1 MGTHAALILVA
12 IIVLVAL
19 VFDFINGFHD
29 AANSI
34 ATVVATR
41 VLTPQQ
47 AVVWAAAFNFAAAF
61 VVGTGVAKTV
71 GSGMIDLQYVTPYVI
86 LGGLIG
92 LERQLKHR
100 PAGLRTNLFICLG
113 AAMYTILSDA
123 LAVEHLGDH
132 TRIAAQII
140 PGIGFIGA
148 GSILHARQKLVTG
161 LTTAATIFVVASVGM
176 AVGGGLYLTS
186 IFETGLILLCLFLLG
201 QAEERFGLKAAVYGY
216 EVAGR
221 NADEITLEINRILE
235 SVHGMTDNLQVAATP
250 QHVRVQ
256 FELEATRSQQDQVLR
271 GLKQSS
277 IFESATPLG
286 PVDVE

>member
-1 MGTHAALILVA
+1 MPNWQHIYELLHAEMSSLVGVS
-12 IIVLVAL
+12 IIRLML
-19 VFDFINGFHD
+19 
-29 AANSI
+29 AA
-34 ATVVATR
+34 
-41 VLTPQQ
+41 
-47 AVVWAAAFNFAAAF
+47 
-61 VVGTGVAKTV
+61 
-71 GSGMIDLQYVTPYVI
+71 I

-113 AAMYTILSDA
+113 AAMFTLLSDE
-123 LAVEHLGDH
+123 LAGMHVGDH

-148 GSILHARQKLVTG
+148 GSILHARNNLVTG

-186 IFETGLILLCLFLLG
+186 VFATGIILLCLFFLG
-201 QAEERFGLKAAVYGY
+201 RAEDRLGLKLEAQIY
-216 EVAGR
+216 EVTGPSV
-221 NADEITLEINRILE
+221 DEITPEVNRVLEA
-235 SVHGMTDNLQVAATP
+235 VHGVMKNMQVAATR

-256 FELEATRSQQDQVLR
+256 FELDGTQKEHKHVLS

-277 IFESATPLG
+277 IFDSVTPVSAVHL
-286 PVDVE
+286 E